1 MMVMNNI
8 DSYYTYDYQVNR
20 EDLDELAR
28 VVYLEAG
35 SQGKECMQAVASVI
49 VNRVESDI
57 FPDTI
62 HEVIHQKGQYSTAHV
77 ICNDVSQEAYSVA
90 YSVLRFGSTIPE
102 YVLYQRCKR
111 PVKGTQLWKCINGE
125 YFSM

>member
-8 DSYYTYDYQVNR
+8 DSYYTYDYQADR
-20 EDLDELAR
+20 GDLDELAR

-49 VNRVESDI
+49 INRVDSDI
-57 FPDTI
+57 FPCTI
-62 HEVIHQKGQYSTAHV
+62 HEVIHQKGQYSTADV
-77 ICNDVSQEAYSVA
+77 DCNYVSQEAYSVA
-90 YSVLRFGSTIPE
+90 YSVLRHGSMIPE
-102 YVLYQRCKR
+102 GVLYQRCKR
-111 PVKGTQLWKCINGE
+111 PVKGTKLWKCINGE